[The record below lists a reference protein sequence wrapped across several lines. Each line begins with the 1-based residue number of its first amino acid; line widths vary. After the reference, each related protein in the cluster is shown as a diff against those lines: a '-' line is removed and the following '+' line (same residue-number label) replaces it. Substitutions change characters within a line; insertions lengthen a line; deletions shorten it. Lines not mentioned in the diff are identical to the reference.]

1 MYWTR
6 SEDAGSILTDP
17 EIEFSSDEHVENNE
31 KVTNNEIANTVYK
44 SEKDDKLKLFQE
56 KVLDEEVDA
65 IALVSSDR
73 S

>member
-17 EIEFSSDEHVENNE
+17 EIEFSSDEHVE
-31 KVTNNEIANTVYK
+31 NNEIANTVYK